1 MKTIVQ
7 GYIQFANARSFETAV
22 NAFQNRSLVY
32 YKNEFLFKTPDFFD
46 EGAFRFIVPR
56 TVTELSE
63 KHWRNTAD
71 AIQFLSQFAIYG
83 KVEAYQLDNGQ
94 IVRKTIVEPVNDKQ
108 ITQDYQEAVK
118 IIQNAA
124 QSLKE
129 AKSLLETV
137 LQAEPLHQQ
146 AGEYLAW
153 ILLKEKDE
161 EGAIE
166 LLNKIIQPGILAA
179 RSHYLRGMAYLRQAE
194 PEKALADFDQAIK
207 CSLAIQDLHW
217 KARMQKA
224 KALIELGIGD
234 NAEKELLL
242 YLGRAFDKGSENEL
256 AKKAAYFYLGQI
268 QYMRL
273 DYAKSLDY
281 IEKAI
286 AYSGDDQ
293 MLSNAKCYYYRG
305 LVRQKLGAD
314 SFAEDFELAK
324 SMGFEL
330 SPS

>member
-137 LQAEPLHQQ
+137 LQAEPPAPTGRRVSCLDFAQ
-146 AGEYLAW
+146 G
-153 ILLKEKDE
+153 K
-161 EGAIE
+161 G
-166 LLNKIIQPGILAA
+166 
-179 RSHYLRGMAYLRQAE
+179 RRRG
-194 PEKALADFDQAIK
+194 D
-207 CSLAIQDLHW
+207 
-217 KARMQKA
+217 
-224 KALIELGIGD
+224 
-234 NAEKELLL
+234 
-242 YLGRAFDKGSENEL
+242 
-256 AKKAAYFYLGQI
+256 
-268 QYMRL
+268 
-273 DYAKSLDY
+273 
-281 IEKAI
+281 
-286 AYSGDDQ
+286 
-293 MLSNAKCYYYRG
+293 
-305 LVRQKLGAD
+305 
-314 SFAEDFELAK
+314 
-324 SMGFEL
+324 
-330 SPS
+330 